1 MFNESEVYKFWDI
14 FRPNNQ
20 LTEIRLISNDGKI
33 ASGYFTD
40 PKTLIDAVKPYA
52 KDYSVYFTI
61 NKINPDCY
69 GRPQKDKIV
78 IRAKNT
84 TTDSEIIA
92 RDYVLLDLDSKRATG
107 VNATEEQLNLAKKK
121 ANVVYK
127 FLIDNGFYEPIVIC
141 SGSGVHI
148 YIRCALLPTEEN
160 NQIIKRFTQAMSM
173 LFSDNNVDIDEKV
186 FNLGRISRVCGYYN
200 RKGSPLDKERP
211 QRLCT
216 FAKVPN
222 EIKVNQKEYFEKIA
236 KLYPEDLKPTRE
248 NNYRVER
255 FDLQSFLQK
264 HNIRVTNVENV
275 AGGKKYILEHCP
287 FNENHKGKDAVI
299 FQRDSGEISFHCF
312 HNSCSNNGWRELRLL
327 YEPDAYDKR
336 YNNNNHRNYT
346 YDNRPKPFVPQVESD
361 EKGKKWLSM
370 KDIKQ
375 VKSEDILVIP
385 TGYYELDKKIMGLS
399 AGELTILSGLNSCVD
414 CDTEYFNGKEWKKI
428 SEYKNGDK
436 VLQYNTNGSAE
447 LVYPQ
452 RYIKVPCNKLH
463 LIKTQRG
470 INQCI
475 CDEHNIVY
483 QTSKGNLQK
492 KKMKDMIIQ
501 HSRSKHGFNGKF
513 YTTFKYNGNGIELTD
528 EQIRVM
534 CAVICD
540 GTFKHRYKDKNIVR
554 LNLKKQRKKER
565 LEKLLKEANIEYR
578 KEQYNPNDLEFNN
591 YLFKSPRIEKEFGE
605 YWYNCN
611 SHQLKVITEEVM
623 HWDGYL
629 ANYSFSSTSKKTIDF
644 IQFAFASIG
653 KRTSIYIDN
662 RVGRFHSN
670 NKYTYKNV
678 CYVLNICSN
687 NMVSMINTK
696 CKTQIKDY
704 QTKDGYKY
712 CFSVPSGM
720 LVLRRG
726 GNINITGNCGKTSW
740 LDCLALNTV
749 NQGFKVG
756 IWSGEMQDWRF
767 KNWIS
772 QIAAGKNNVRSK
784 QGYDNLF
791 YVPNNISEK
800 INTWL
805 DDKLF
810 LYNNSYG
817 MNWQQLFND
826 IKELV
831 DNKGVHLILLDNL
844 ATLNISDYDGEKN
857 TKQTK
862 FIVDIKEYAKQK
874 NIHVIV
880 VAHPRKENFFL
891 RKESVSGTADLT
903 NLADN
908 VFLLHRVTKD
918 FETRAGEFFGKD
930 KASEYM
936 KFGNVLEVAK
946 NREHGVVDLLVGMYF
961 EVESRRLKNDV
972 AEHIVYGWNEEYT
985 QTTITPIIS
994 KQENEDPLGVTSNVA
1009 EEDPF

>member
-40 PKTLIDAVKPYA
+40 PKTLIEAVKPFA
-52 KDYSVYFTI
+52 KDYSVYFSI

-107 VNATEEQLNLAKKK
+107 VNATEEQLNLAKQK

-336 YNNNNHRNYT
+336 YNNNNYRNYT
-346 YDNRPKPFVPQVESD
+346 YDNRPKPFVPQVEND

-375 VKSEDILVIP
+375 VNSEDILVIP

-399 AGELTILSGLNSCVD
+399 AGELTILSGLNS
-414 CDTEYFNGKEWKKI
+414 
-428 SEYKNGDK
+428 
-436 VLQYNTNGSAE
+436 
-447 LVYPQ
+447 
-452 RYIKVPCNKLH
+452 
-463 LIKTQRG
+463 
-470 INQCI
+470 
-475 CDEHNIVY
+475 
-483 QTSKGNLQK
+483 
-492 KKMKDMIIQ
+492 
-501 HSRSKHGFNGKF
+501 
-513 YTTFKYNGNGIELTD
+513 
-528 EQIRVM
+528 
-534 CAVICD
+534 
-540 GTFKHRYKDKNIVR
+540 
-554 LNLKKQRKKER
+554 
-565 LEKLLKEANIEYR
+565 
-578 KEQYNPNDLEFNN
+578 
-591 YLFKSPRIEKEFGE
+591 
-605 YWYNCN
+605 
-611 SHQLKVITEEVM
+611 
-623 HWDGYL
+623 
-629 ANYSFSSTSKKTIDF
+629 
-644 IQFAFASIG
+644 
-653 KRTSIYIDN
+653 
-662 RVGRFHSN
+662 
-670 NKYTYKNV
+670 
-678 CYVLNICSN
+678 
-687 NMVSMINTK
+687 
-696 CKTQIKDY
+696 
-704 QTKDGYKY
+704 
-712 CFSVPSGM
+712 
-720 LVLRRG
+720 
-726 GNINITGNCGKTSW
+726 CGKTSW

-880 VAHPRKENFFL
+880 VCHPKKENFFL

-918 FETRAGEFFGKD
+918 FETRAGDIFGKD
-930 KASEYM
+930 KTSEYM

-985 QTTITPIIS
+985 QTSITPIQREVIS
-994 KQENEDPLGVTSNVA
+994 SQEEDPLGATSNVE

>member
-40 PKTLIDAVKPYA
+40 PKTLIEAVKPYA

-61 NKINPDCY
+61 NPINPDCY

-107 VNATEEQLNLAKKK
+107 VNATEEQLNLAKQK

-186 FNLGRISRVCGYYN
+186 FNLGRISRVCGFYN

-375 VKSEDILVIP
+375 VNSEDILVIP

-399 AGELTILSGLNSCVD
+399 AGELTILSGLNS
-414 CDTEYFNGKEWKKI
+414 
-428 SEYKNGDK
+428 
-436 VLQYNTNGSAE
+436 
-447 LVYPQ
+447 
-452 RYIKVPCNKLH
+452 
-463 LIKTQRG
+463 
-470 INQCI
+470 
-475 CDEHNIVY
+475 
-483 QTSKGNLQK
+483 
-492 KKMKDMIIQ
+492 
-501 HSRSKHGFNGKF
+501 
-513 YTTFKYNGNGIELTD
+513 
-528 EQIRVM
+528 
-534 CAVICD
+534 
-540 GTFKHRYKDKNIVR
+540 
-554 LNLKKQRKKER
+554 
-565 LEKLLKEANIEYR
+565 
-578 KEQYNPNDLEFNN
+578 
-591 YLFKSPRIEKEFGE
+591 
-605 YWYNCN
+605 
-611 SHQLKVITEEVM
+611 
-623 HWDGYL
+623 
-629 ANYSFSSTSKKTIDF
+629 
-644 IQFAFASIG
+644 
-653 KRTSIYIDN
+653 
-662 RVGRFHSN
+662 
-670 NKYTYKNV
+670 
-678 CYVLNICSN
+678 
-687 NMVSMINTK
+687 
-696 CKTQIKDY
+696 
-704 QTKDGYKY
+704 
-712 CFSVPSGM
+712 
-720 LVLRRG
+720 
-726 GNINITGNCGKTSW
+726 CGKTSW

-874 NIHVIV
+874 NIHIIL

-936 KFGNVLEVAK
+936 KYGNVLEVAK

-985 QTTITPIIS
+985 QTTITPIQQDAAII
-994 KQENEDPLGVTSNVA
+994 KQDKEDPFGYHGNVM

>member
-40 PKTLIDAVKPYA
+40 PKTLIDAVRPYA
-52 KDYSVYFTI
+52 KDYSVYFSI

-346 YDNRPKPFVPQVESD
+346 YDNRPKPFVPQVEND

-375 VKSEDILVIP
+375 VNSEDILVIP

-399 AGELTILSGLNSCVD
+399 AGELTILSGLNS
-414 CDTEYFNGKEWKKI
+414 
-428 SEYKNGDK
+428 
-436 VLQYNTNGSAE
+436 
-447 LVYPQ
+447 
-452 RYIKVPCNKLH
+452 
-463 LIKTQRG
+463 
-470 INQCI
+470 
-475 CDEHNIVY
+475 
-483 QTSKGNLQK
+483 
-492 KKMKDMIIQ
+492 
-501 HSRSKHGFNGKF
+501 
-513 YTTFKYNGNGIELTD
+513 
-528 EQIRVM
+528 
-534 CAVICD
+534 
-540 GTFKHRYKDKNIVR
+540 
-554 LNLKKQRKKER
+554 
-565 LEKLLKEANIEYR
+565 
-578 KEQYNPNDLEFNN
+578 
-591 YLFKSPRIEKEFGE
+591 
-605 YWYNCN
+605 
-611 SHQLKVITEEVM
+611 
-623 HWDGYL
+623 
-629 ANYSFSSTSKKTIDF
+629 
-644 IQFAFASIG
+644 
-653 KRTSIYIDN
+653 
-662 RVGRFHSN
+662 
-670 NKYTYKNV
+670 
-678 CYVLNICSN
+678 
-687 NMVSMINTK
+687 
-696 CKTQIKDY
+696 
-704 QTKDGYKY
+704 
-712 CFSVPSGM
+712 
-720 LVLRRG
+720 
-726 GNINITGNCGKTSW
+726 CGKTSW

-874 NIHVIV
+874 NIHICLVC
-880 VAHPRKENFFL
+880 HPRKENFFL

>member
-40 PKTLIDAVKPYA
+40 PKTLIEAVKPYA

-61 NKINPDCY
+61 NPINPDCY

-107 VNATEEQLNLAKKK
+107 VNATEEQLNLAKQK

-127 FLIDNGFYEPIVIC
+127 FLIDNGFYEPVVIC

-346 YDNRPKPFVPQVESD
+346 YDNRPKPFVPQVEND

-375 VKSEDILVIP
+375 VNSEDILVIP

-399 AGELTILSGLNSCVD
+399 AGELTILSGLNS
-414 CDTEYFNGKEWKKI
+414 
-428 SEYKNGDK
+428 
-436 VLQYNTNGSAE
+436 
-447 LVYPQ
+447 
-452 RYIKVPCNKLH
+452 
-463 LIKTQRG
+463 
-470 INQCI
+470 
-475 CDEHNIVY
+475 
-483 QTSKGNLQK
+483 
-492 KKMKDMIIQ
+492 
-501 HSRSKHGFNGKF
+501 
-513 YTTFKYNGNGIELTD
+513 
-528 EQIRVM
+528 
-534 CAVICD
+534 
-540 GTFKHRYKDKNIVR
+540 
-554 LNLKKQRKKER
+554 
-565 LEKLLKEANIEYR
+565 
-578 KEQYNPNDLEFNN
+578 
-591 YLFKSPRIEKEFGE
+591 
-605 YWYNCN
+605 
-611 SHQLKVITEEVM
+611 
-623 HWDGYL
+623 
-629 ANYSFSSTSKKTIDF
+629 
-644 IQFAFASIG
+644 
-653 KRTSIYIDN
+653 
-662 RVGRFHSN
+662 
-670 NKYTYKNV
+670 
-678 CYVLNICSN
+678 
-687 NMVSMINTK
+687 
-696 CKTQIKDY
+696 
-704 QTKDGYKY
+704 
-712 CFSVPSGM
+712 
-720 LVLRRG
+720 
-726 GNINITGNCGKTSW
+726 CGKTSW

-874 NIHVIV
+874 NIHICL

-985 QTTITPIIS
+985 QTTITSIQNETTI
-994 KQENEDPLGVTSNVA
+994 QQNNEDPLGATSNVE

>member
-40 PKTLIDAVKPYA
+40 PKTLIEAVKPFA

-61 NKINPDCY
+61 NPINPDCY

-107 VNATEEQLNLAKKK
+107 VNATEEQLNLAKQK

-248 NNYRVER
+248 NNYRVKR

-346 YDNRPKPFVPQVESD
+346 YDDKPKPFVPQVEND

-375 VKSEDILVIP
+375 VNSEDILVIP

-399 AGELTILSGLNSCVD
+399 AGELTILSGLNS
-414 CDTEYFNGKEWKKI
+414 
-428 SEYKNGDK
+428 
-436 VLQYNTNGSAE
+436 
-447 LVYPQ
+447 
-452 RYIKVPCNKLH
+452 
-463 LIKTQRG
+463 
-470 INQCI
+470 
-475 CDEHNIVY
+475 
-483 QTSKGNLQK
+483 
-492 KKMKDMIIQ
+492 
-501 HSRSKHGFNGKF
+501 
-513 YTTFKYNGNGIELTD
+513 
-528 EQIRVM
+528 
-534 CAVICD
+534 
-540 GTFKHRYKDKNIVR
+540 
-554 LNLKKQRKKER
+554 
-565 LEKLLKEANIEYR
+565 
-578 KEQYNPNDLEFNN
+578 
-591 YLFKSPRIEKEFGE
+591 
-605 YWYNCN
+605 
-611 SHQLKVITEEVM
+611 
-623 HWDGYL
+623 
-629 ANYSFSSTSKKTIDF
+629 
-644 IQFAFASIG
+644 
-653 KRTSIYIDN
+653 
-662 RVGRFHSN
+662 
-670 NKYTYKNV
+670 
-678 CYVLNICSN
+678 
-687 NMVSMINTK
+687 
-696 CKTQIKDY
+696 
-704 QTKDGYKY
+704 
-712 CFSVPSGM
+712 
-720 LVLRRG
+720 
-726 GNINITGNCGKTSW
+726 CGKTSW

-817 MNWQQLFND
+817 MDWQQLFND

-874 NIHVIV
+874 NIHICL

-985 QTTITPIIS
+985 QTTINPIQQEVIS
-994 KQENEDPLGVTSNVA
+994 SQ
-1009 EEDPF
+1009 EEDPFGYHGNVMEEDPF

>member
-40 PKTLIDAVKPYA
+40 PKTLIEAVKPYA

-61 NKINPDCY
+61 NPINPDCY

-107 VNATEEQLNLAKKK
+107 VNATEEQLNLAKQK

-186 FNLGRISRVCGYYN
+186 FNLGRISRVCGFYN

-346 YDNRPKPFVPQVESD
+346 YDNRPKPFVPQVEND

-375 VKSEDILVIP
+375 VNSEDILVIP

-399 AGELTILSGLNSCVD
+399 AGELTILSGLNS
-414 CDTEYFNGKEWKKI
+414 
-428 SEYKNGDK
+428 
-436 VLQYNTNGSAE
+436 
-447 LVYPQ
+447 
-452 RYIKVPCNKLH
+452 
-463 LIKTQRG
+463 
-470 INQCI
+470 
-475 CDEHNIVY
+475 
-483 QTSKGNLQK
+483 
-492 KKMKDMIIQ
+492 
-501 HSRSKHGFNGKF
+501 
-513 YTTFKYNGNGIELTD
+513 
-528 EQIRVM
+528 
-534 CAVICD
+534 
-540 GTFKHRYKDKNIVR
+540 
-554 LNLKKQRKKER
+554 
-565 LEKLLKEANIEYR
+565 
-578 KEQYNPNDLEFNN
+578 
-591 YLFKSPRIEKEFGE
+591 
-605 YWYNCN
+605 
-611 SHQLKVITEEVM
+611 
-623 HWDGYL
+623 
-629 ANYSFSSTSKKTIDF
+629 
-644 IQFAFASIG
+644 
-653 KRTSIYIDN
+653 
-662 RVGRFHSN
+662 
-670 NKYTYKNV
+670 
-678 CYVLNICSN
+678 
-687 NMVSMINTK
+687 
-696 CKTQIKDY
+696 
-704 QTKDGYKY
+704 
-712 CFSVPSGM
+712 
-720 LVLRRG
+720 
-726 GNINITGNCGKTSW
+726 CGKTSW

-874 NIHVIV
+874 NIHICLVC
-880 VAHPRKENFFL
+880 HPRKENFFL

-972 AEHIVYGWNEEYT
+972 AEHIIYGWNEEYT
-985 QTTITPIIS
+985 QTTITPIQQEATII
-994 KQENEDPLGVTSNVA
+994 KQENEDPLGATSNVE

>member
-1 MFNESEVYKFWDI
+1 MNRLDESEVYKWFDI
-14 FRPNNQ
+14 FKDNGK
-20 LTEIRLISNDGKI
+20 LVEIRLIGSNKTG
-33 ASGYFTD
+33 SGYFTD
-40 PKTLIDAVKPYA
+40 AKTLIDAIKPYTENFNI
-52 KDYSVYFTI
+52 YFTL
-61 NKINPDCY
+61 NPINPACY
-69 GRPQKDKIV
+69 SREQKDKIV
-78 IRAKNT
+78 LKPKNT
-84 TTDSEIIA
+84 TNDTEVIC
-92 RDYVLLDLDSKRATG
+92 RDYVLIDLDPIRPSGVCSTKEEATK
-107 VNATEEQLNLAKKK
+107 AYKKGLEVK
-121 ANVVYK
+121 D
-127 FLIDNGFYEPIVIC
+127 FLMNNGFYEPIMVFSS
-141 SGSGVHI
+141 SGIHL
-148 YIRCALLPTEEN
+148 YLRCALINNEEN
-160 NQIIKRFTQAMSM
+160 TKLVKRFLQALGM
-173 LFSDNNVDIDEKV
+173 LFTDKYVDCDLSV
-186 FNLGRISRVCGYYN
+186 YNPARISRLIGSFSC
-200 RKGSPLDKERP
+200 KGATNDIERP
-211 QRLCT
+211 QRKCRFLSI
-216 FAKVPN
+216 PEN
-222 EIKVNQKEYFEKIA
+222 IKVNQKEYFEKIA

-346 YDNRPKPFVPQVESD
+346 YDNRPKPFVPQVEND

-375 VKSEDILVIP
+375 VNSEDILVIP

-399 AGELTILSGLNSCVD
+399 AGELTILSGLNS
-414 CDTEYFNGKEWKKI
+414 
-428 SEYKNGDK
+428 
-436 VLQYNTNGSAE
+436 
-447 LVYPQ
+447 
-452 RYIKVPCNKLH
+452 
-463 LIKTQRG
+463 
-470 INQCI
+470 
-475 CDEHNIVY
+475 
-483 QTSKGNLQK
+483 
-492 KKMKDMIIQ
+492 
-501 HSRSKHGFNGKF
+501 
-513 YTTFKYNGNGIELTD
+513 
-528 EQIRVM
+528 
-534 CAVICD
+534 
-540 GTFKHRYKDKNIVR
+540 
-554 LNLKKQRKKER
+554 
-565 LEKLLKEANIEYR
+565 
-578 KEQYNPNDLEFNN
+578 
-591 YLFKSPRIEKEFGE
+591 
-605 YWYNCN
+605 
-611 SHQLKVITEEVM
+611 
-623 HWDGYL
+623 
-629 ANYSFSSTSKKTIDF
+629 
-644 IQFAFASIG
+644 
-653 KRTSIYIDN
+653 
-662 RVGRFHSN
+662 
-670 NKYTYKNV
+670 
-678 CYVLNICSN
+678 
-687 NMVSMINTK
+687 
-696 CKTQIKDY
+696 
-704 QTKDGYKY
+704 
-712 CFSVPSGM
+712 
-720 LVLRRG
+720 
-726 GNINITGNCGKTSW
+726 CGKTSW

-874 NIHVIV
+874 NIHIIV

-985 QTTITPIIS
+985 QTSIVQV
-994 KQENEDPLGVTSNVA
+994 QENEDPLGATSNVE

>member
-40 PKTLIDAVKPYA
+40 PKTLIEAVKPFA

-346 YDNRPKPFVPQVESD
+346 YDNRPKPFVPQVEND

-375 VKSEDILVIP
+375 VNSEDILVIP

-399 AGELTILSGLNSCVD
+399 AGELTILSGLNS
-414 CDTEYFNGKEWKKI
+414 
-428 SEYKNGDK
+428 
-436 VLQYNTNGSAE
+436 
-447 LVYPQ
+447 
-452 RYIKVPCNKLH
+452 
-463 LIKTQRG
+463 
-470 INQCI
+470 
-475 CDEHNIVY
+475 
-483 QTSKGNLQK
+483 
-492 KKMKDMIIQ
+492 
-501 HSRSKHGFNGKF
+501 
-513 YTTFKYNGNGIELTD
+513 
-528 EQIRVM
+528 
-534 CAVICD
+534 
-540 GTFKHRYKDKNIVR
+540 
-554 LNLKKQRKKER
+554 
-565 LEKLLKEANIEYR
+565 
-578 KEQYNPNDLEFNN
+578 
-591 YLFKSPRIEKEFGE
+591 
-605 YWYNCN
+605 
-611 SHQLKVITEEVM
+611 
-623 HWDGYL
+623 
-629 ANYSFSSTSKKTIDF
+629 
-644 IQFAFASIG
+644 
-653 KRTSIYIDN
+653 
-662 RVGRFHSN
+662 
-670 NKYTYKNV
+670 
-678 CYVLNICSN
+678 
-687 NMVSMINTK
+687 
-696 CKTQIKDY
+696 
-704 QTKDGYKY
+704 
-712 CFSVPSGM
+712 
-720 LVLRRG
+720 
-726 GNINITGNCGKTSW
+726 CGKTSW

-880 VAHPRKENFFL
+880 VCHPKKENFFL

-918 FETRAGEFFGKD
+918 FETRAGDFFGKD
-930 KASEYM
+930 KTSEYM

-985 QTTITPIIS
+985 QTSIVQV
-994 KQENEDPLGVTSNVA
+994 QENEDPLGATSNVE

>member
-40 PKTLIDAVKPYA
+40 PKTLIEAVRPYA

-61 NKINPDCY
+61 NPINPDCY
-69 GRPQKDKIV
+69 GRPQKDKIL

-107 VNATEEQLNLAKKK
+107 VNATEEQLNLAKQK

-186 FNLGRISRVCGYYN
+186 FNLGRISRVCGFYN

-346 YDNRPKPFVPQVESD
+346 YDNRPKPFVPQVEND

-375 VKSEDILVIP
+375 VNSEDILVIP

-399 AGELTILSGLNSCVD
+399 AGELTILSGLNS
-414 CDTEYFNGKEWKKI
+414 
-428 SEYKNGDK
+428 
-436 VLQYNTNGSAE
+436 
-447 LVYPQ
+447 
-452 RYIKVPCNKLH
+452 
-463 LIKTQRG
+463 
-470 INQCI
+470 
-475 CDEHNIVY
+475 
-483 QTSKGNLQK
+483 
-492 KKMKDMIIQ
+492 
-501 HSRSKHGFNGKF
+501 
-513 YTTFKYNGNGIELTD
+513 
-528 EQIRVM
+528 
-534 CAVICD
+534 
-540 GTFKHRYKDKNIVR
+540 
-554 LNLKKQRKKER
+554 
-565 LEKLLKEANIEYR
+565 
-578 KEQYNPNDLEFNN
+578 
-591 YLFKSPRIEKEFGE
+591 
-605 YWYNCN
+605 
-611 SHQLKVITEEVM
+611 
-623 HWDGYL
+623 
-629 ANYSFSSTSKKTIDF
+629 
-644 IQFAFASIG
+644 
-653 KRTSIYIDN
+653 
-662 RVGRFHSN
+662 
-670 NKYTYKNV
+670 
-678 CYVLNICSN
+678 
-687 NMVSMINTK
+687 
-696 CKTQIKDY
+696 
-704 QTKDGYKY
+704 
-712 CFSVPSGM
+712 
-720 LVLRRG
+720 
-726 GNINITGNCGKTSW
+726 CGKTSW

-874 NIHVIV
+874 NIHICLVC
-880 VAHPRKENFFL
+880 HPRKENFFL

-985 QTTITPIIS
+985 QTSIVQV
-994 KQENEDPLGVTSNVA
+994 QENEDPLGATSNVE

>member
-40 PKTLIDAVKPYA
+40 PKTLIEAVKPFA

-61 NKINPDCY
+61 NPINPDCY

-107 VNATEEQLNLAKKK
+107 VNATEEQLNLAKQK

-346 YDNRPKPFVPQVESD
+346 YDNRPKPFVPQVEND

-375 VKSEDILVIP
+375 VNSEDILVIP

-399 AGELTILSGLNSCVD
+399 AGELTILSGLNS
-414 CDTEYFNGKEWKKI
+414 
-428 SEYKNGDK
+428 
-436 VLQYNTNGSAE
+436 
-447 LVYPQ
+447 
-452 RYIKVPCNKLH
+452 
-463 LIKTQRG
+463 
-470 INQCI
+470 
-475 CDEHNIVY
+475 
-483 QTSKGNLQK
+483 
-492 KKMKDMIIQ
+492 
-501 HSRSKHGFNGKF
+501 
-513 YTTFKYNGNGIELTD
+513 
-528 EQIRVM
+528 
-534 CAVICD
+534 
-540 GTFKHRYKDKNIVR
+540 
-554 LNLKKQRKKER
+554 
-565 LEKLLKEANIEYR
+565 
-578 KEQYNPNDLEFNN
+578 
-591 YLFKSPRIEKEFGE
+591 
-605 YWYNCN
+605 
-611 SHQLKVITEEVM
+611 
-623 HWDGYL
+623 
-629 ANYSFSSTSKKTIDF
+629 
-644 IQFAFASIG
+644 
-653 KRTSIYIDN
+653 
-662 RVGRFHSN
+662 
-670 NKYTYKNV
+670 
-678 CYVLNICSN
+678 
-687 NMVSMINTK
+687 
-696 CKTQIKDY
+696 
-704 QTKDGYKY
+704 
-712 CFSVPSGM
+712 
-720 LVLRRG
+720 
-726 GNINITGNCGKTSW
+726 CGKTSW

-862 FIVDIKEYAKQK
+862 FIVDVKEYAKQK

-880 VAHPRKENFFL
+880 VCHPRKENFFL

-985 QTTITPIIS
+985 QTSIVQV
-994 KQENEDPLGVTSNVA
+994 QENEDPLGATSNVE

>member
-40 PKTLIDAVKPYA
+40 PKTLIEAVKPFA

-61 NKINPDCY
+61 NPINPDCY

-107 VNATEEQLNLAKKK
+107 VNATEEQLNLAKQK

-346 YDNRPKPFVPQVESD
+346 YDNRPKPFVPQVEND

-375 VKSEDILVIP
+375 VNSEDILVIP

-399 AGELTILSGLNSCVD
+399 AGELTILSGLNS
-414 CDTEYFNGKEWKKI
+414 
-428 SEYKNGDK
+428 
-436 VLQYNTNGSAE
+436 
-447 LVYPQ
+447 
-452 RYIKVPCNKLH
+452 
-463 LIKTQRG
+463 
-470 INQCI
+470 
-475 CDEHNIVY
+475 
-483 QTSKGNLQK
+483 
-492 KKMKDMIIQ
+492 
-501 HSRSKHGFNGKF
+501 
-513 YTTFKYNGNGIELTD
+513 
-528 EQIRVM
+528 
-534 CAVICD
+534 
-540 GTFKHRYKDKNIVR
+540 
-554 LNLKKQRKKER
+554 
-565 LEKLLKEANIEYR
+565 
-578 KEQYNPNDLEFNN
+578 
-591 YLFKSPRIEKEFGE
+591 
-605 YWYNCN
+605 
-611 SHQLKVITEEVM
+611 
-623 HWDGYL
+623 
-629 ANYSFSSTSKKTIDF
+629 
-644 IQFAFASIG
+644 
-653 KRTSIYIDN
+653 
-662 RVGRFHSN
+662 
-670 NKYTYKNV
+670 
-678 CYVLNICSN
+678 
-687 NMVSMINTK
+687 
-696 CKTQIKDY
+696 
-704 QTKDGYKY
+704 
-712 CFSVPSGM
+712 
-720 LVLRRG
+720 
-726 GNINITGNCGKTSW
+726 CGKTSW

-880 VAHPRKENFFL
+880 VCHPKKENFFL

-918 FETRAGEFFGKD
+918 FETRAGDFFGKD
-930 KASEYM
+930 KTSEYM

-985 QTTITPIIS
+985 QTSIVQV
-994 KQENEDPLGVTSNVA
+994 QENEDPLGATSNVE

>member
-40 PKTLIDAVKPYA
+40 PKTLIEAVKPFA

-107 VNATEEQLNLAKKK
+107 VNATEEQLNLAKQK

-346 YDNRPKPFVPQVESD
+346 YDNRPKPFVPQVEND

-375 VKSEDILVIP
+375 VNSEDILVIP

-399 AGELTILSGLNSCVD
+399 AGELTILSGLNS
-414 CDTEYFNGKEWKKI
+414 
-428 SEYKNGDK
+428 
-436 VLQYNTNGSAE
+436 
-447 LVYPQ
+447 
-452 RYIKVPCNKLH
+452 
-463 LIKTQRG
+463 
-470 INQCI
+470 
-475 CDEHNIVY
+475 
-483 QTSKGNLQK
+483 
-492 KKMKDMIIQ
+492 
-501 HSRSKHGFNGKF
+501 
-513 YTTFKYNGNGIELTD
+513 
-528 EQIRVM
+528 
-534 CAVICD
+534 
-540 GTFKHRYKDKNIVR
+540 
-554 LNLKKQRKKER
+554 
-565 LEKLLKEANIEYR
+565 
-578 KEQYNPNDLEFNN
+578 
-591 YLFKSPRIEKEFGE
+591 
-605 YWYNCN
+605 
-611 SHQLKVITEEVM
+611 
-623 HWDGYL
+623 
-629 ANYSFSSTSKKTIDF
+629 
-644 IQFAFASIG
+644 
-653 KRTSIYIDN
+653 
-662 RVGRFHSN
+662 
-670 NKYTYKNV
+670 
-678 CYVLNICSN
+678 
-687 NMVSMINTK
+687 
-696 CKTQIKDY
+696 
-704 QTKDGYKY
+704 
-712 CFSVPSGM
+712 
-720 LVLRRG
+720 
-726 GNINITGNCGKTSW
+726 CGKTSW

-862 FIVDIKEYAKQK
+862 FIVDVKEYAKQK

-880 VAHPRKENFFL
+880 VCHPRKENFFL

-985 QTTITPIIS
+985 QTSIVQV
-994 KQENEDPLGVTSNVA
+994 QENEDPLGATSNVE

>member
-1 MFNESEVYKFWDI
+1 MNRLDESEVYKWFDI
-14 FRPNNQ
+14 FKDNGK
-20 LTEIRLISNDGKI
+20 LVEIRLIGSNKTG
-33 ASGYFTD
+33 SGYFTD
-40 PKTLIDAVKPYA
+40 AKTLIDAIKPYTENFNI
-52 KDYSVYFTI
+52 YFTL
-61 NKINPDCY
+61 NPINPACY
-69 GRPQKDKIV
+69 SREQKDKIV
-78 IRAKNT
+78 LKPKNT
-84 TTDSEIIA
+84 TNDTEVIC
-92 RDYVLLDLDSKRATG
+92 RDYVLIDLDPIRPSGVCSTKEEATK
-107 VNATEEQLNLAKKK
+107 AYKKGLEVK
-121 ANVVYK
+121 D
-127 FLIDNGFYEPIVIC
+127 FLMNNGFYEPIMVFSS
-141 SGSGVHI
+141 SGIHL
-148 YIRCALLPTEEN
+148 YLRCALINNEEN
-160 NQIIKRFTQAMSM
+160 TKLVKRFLQALGM
-173 LFSDNNVDIDEKV
+173 LFTDKYVDCDLSV
-186 FNLGRISRVCGYYN
+186 YNPARISRLIGSFSC
-200 RKGSPLDKERP
+200 KGATNDIERP
-211 QRLCT
+211 QRKCRFLSI
-216 FAKVPN
+216 PEN
-222 EIKVNQKEYFEKIA
+222 IKVNQKEYFEKIA

-346 YDNRPKPFVPQVESD
+346 YDNRPKPFVPQVEND

-375 VKSEDILVIP
+375 VNSEDILVIP

-399 AGELTILSGLNSCVD
+399 AGELTILSGLNS
-414 CDTEYFNGKEWKKI
+414 
-428 SEYKNGDK
+428 
-436 VLQYNTNGSAE
+436 
-447 LVYPQ
+447 
-452 RYIKVPCNKLH
+452 
-463 LIKTQRG
+463 
-470 INQCI
+470 
-475 CDEHNIVY
+475 
-483 QTSKGNLQK
+483 
-492 KKMKDMIIQ
+492 
-501 HSRSKHGFNGKF
+501 
-513 YTTFKYNGNGIELTD
+513 
-528 EQIRVM
+528 
-534 CAVICD
+534 
-540 GTFKHRYKDKNIVR
+540 
-554 LNLKKQRKKER
+554 
-565 LEKLLKEANIEYR
+565 
-578 KEQYNPNDLEFNN
+578 
-591 YLFKSPRIEKEFGE
+591 
-605 YWYNCN
+605 
-611 SHQLKVITEEVM
+611 
-623 HWDGYL
+623 
-629 ANYSFSSTSKKTIDF
+629 
-644 IQFAFASIG
+644 
-653 KRTSIYIDN
+653 
-662 RVGRFHSN
+662 
-670 NKYTYKNV
+670 
-678 CYVLNICSN
+678 
-687 NMVSMINTK
+687 
-696 CKTQIKDY
+696 
-704 QTKDGYKY
+704 
-712 CFSVPSGM
+712 
-720 LVLRRG
+720 
-726 GNINITGNCGKTSW
+726 CGKTSW

-880 VAHPRKENFFL
+880 VCHPKKENFFL

-918 FETRAGEFFGKD
+918 FETRAGDFFGKD
-930 KASEYM
+930 KTSEYM

-972 AEHIVYGWNEEYT
+972 AEHIIYGWNEEYT
-985 QTTITPIIS
+985 QTTITSVQNETTI
-994 KQENEDPLGVTSNVA
+994 QQNNEDPLGATSNVE

>member
-40 PKTLIDAVKPYA
+40 PKTLIEAVRPYA

-346 YDNRPKPFVPQVESD
+346 YDNRPKPFVPQVEND

-375 VKSEDILVIP
+375 VNSEDILVIP

-399 AGELTILSGLNSCVD
+399 AGELTILSGLNS
-414 CDTEYFNGKEWKKI
+414 
-428 SEYKNGDK
+428 
-436 VLQYNTNGSAE
+436 
-447 LVYPQ
+447 
-452 RYIKVPCNKLH
+452 
-463 LIKTQRG
+463 
-470 INQCI
+470 
-475 CDEHNIVY
+475 
-483 QTSKGNLQK
+483 
-492 KKMKDMIIQ
+492 
-501 HSRSKHGFNGKF
+501 
-513 YTTFKYNGNGIELTD
+513 
-528 EQIRVM
+528 
-534 CAVICD
+534 
-540 GTFKHRYKDKNIVR
+540 
-554 LNLKKQRKKER
+554 
-565 LEKLLKEANIEYR
+565 
-578 KEQYNPNDLEFNN
+578 
-591 YLFKSPRIEKEFGE
+591 
-605 YWYNCN
+605 
-611 SHQLKVITEEVM
+611 
-623 HWDGYL
+623 
-629 ANYSFSSTSKKTIDF
+629 
-644 IQFAFASIG
+644 
-653 KRTSIYIDN
+653 
-662 RVGRFHSN
+662 
-670 NKYTYKNV
+670 
-678 CYVLNICSN
+678 
-687 NMVSMINTK
+687 
-696 CKTQIKDY
+696 
-704 QTKDGYKY
+704 
-712 CFSVPSGM
+712 
-720 LVLRRG
+720 
-726 GNINITGNCGKTSW
+726 CGKTSW

-862 FIVDIKEYAKQK
+862 FIVDVKEYAKQK

-880 VAHPRKENFFL
+880 VCHPRKENFFL

-985 QTTITPIIS
+985 QTTITPIQQEVIS
-994 KQENEDPLGVTSNVA
+994 SQ
-1009 EEDPF
+1009 EEDPFGYHGNVMEEDPF

>member
-40 PKTLIDAVKPYA
+40 PKTLIEAVKPYA

-61 NKINPDCY
+61 NPINPDCY

-107 VNATEEQLNLAKKK
+107 VNATEEQLNLAKQK

-264 HNIRVTNVENV
+264 HNIRVTNIENV

-346 YDNRPKPFVPQVESD
+346 YDNRPKPFVPQVEND

-375 VKSEDILVIP
+375 VNSEDILVIP

-399 AGELTILSGLNSCVD
+399 AGELTILSGLNSC
-414 CDTEYFNGKEWKKI
+414 
-428 SEYKNGDK
+428 
-436 VLQYNTNGSAE
+436 
-447 LVYPQ
+447 
-452 RYIKVPCNKLH
+452 
-463 LIKTQRG
+463 
-470 INQCI
+470 
-475 CDEHNIVY
+475 
-483 QTSKGNLQK
+483 
-492 KKMKDMIIQ
+492 
-501 HSRSKHGFNGKF
+501 
-513 YTTFKYNGNGIELTD
+513 
-528 EQIRVM
+528 
-534 CAVICD
+534 
-540 GTFKHRYKDKNIVR
+540 
-554 LNLKKQRKKER
+554 
-565 LEKLLKEANIEYR
+565 
-578 KEQYNPNDLEFNN
+578 
-591 YLFKSPRIEKEFGE
+591 
-605 YWYNCN
+605 
-611 SHQLKVITEEVM
+611 
-623 HWDGYL
+623 
-629 ANYSFSSTSKKTIDF
+629 
-644 IQFAFASIG
+644 
-653 KRTSIYIDN
+653 
-662 RVGRFHSN
+662 
-670 NKYTYKNV
+670 
-678 CYVLNICSN
+678 
-687 NMVSMINTK
+687 
-696 CKTQIKDY
+696 
-704 QTKDGYKY
+704 
-712 CFSVPSGM
+712 
-720 LVLRRG
+720 
-726 GNINITGNCGKTSW
+726 GKTSW
-740 LDCLALNTV
+740 LDCLSLNTV

-862 FIVDIKEYAKQK
+862 FIVDVKEYAKQK
-874 NIHVIV
+874 NIHVIIV
-880 VAHPRKENFFL
+880 CHPKKENFFL

-918 FETRAGEFFGKD
+918 FEIRAGEFFGKD

-985 QTTITPIIS
+985 QTTITPIHKEVIS
-994 KQENEDPLGVTSNVA
+994 SQ
-1009 EEDPF
+1009 EEDPFGYHGNVMEEDPF

>member
-40 PKTLIDAVKPYA
+40 PKTLIEAVRPYA

-61 NKINPDCY
+61 NPINPDCY

-107 VNATEEQLNLAKKK
+107 VNATEEQLNLAKQK

-346 YDNRPKPFVPQVESD
+346 YDNKPKPFVPQVEND

-375 VKSEDILVIP
+375 VNSEDILVIP

-399 AGELTILSGLNSCVD
+399 AGELTILSGLNS
-414 CDTEYFNGKEWKKI
+414 
-428 SEYKNGDK
+428 
-436 VLQYNTNGSAE
+436 
-447 LVYPQ
+447 
-452 RYIKVPCNKLH
+452 
-463 LIKTQRG
+463 
-470 INQCI
+470 
-475 CDEHNIVY
+475 
-483 QTSKGNLQK
+483 
-492 KKMKDMIIQ
+492 
-501 HSRSKHGFNGKF
+501 
-513 YTTFKYNGNGIELTD
+513 
-528 EQIRVM
+528 
-534 CAVICD
+534 
-540 GTFKHRYKDKNIVR
+540 
-554 LNLKKQRKKER
+554 
-565 LEKLLKEANIEYR
+565 
-578 KEQYNPNDLEFNN
+578 
-591 YLFKSPRIEKEFGE
+591 
-605 YWYNCN
+605 
-611 SHQLKVITEEVM
+611 
-623 HWDGYL
+623 
-629 ANYSFSSTSKKTIDF
+629 
-644 IQFAFASIG
+644 
-653 KRTSIYIDN
+653 
-662 RVGRFHSN
+662 
-670 NKYTYKNV
+670 
-678 CYVLNICSN
+678 
-687 NMVSMINTK
+687 
-696 CKTQIKDY
+696 
-704 QTKDGYKY
+704 
-712 CFSVPSGM
+712 
-720 LVLRRG
+720 
-726 GNINITGNCGKTSW
+726 CGKTSW

-874 NIHVIV
+874 NIHICL

-985 QTTITPIIS
+985 QTSIVQV
-994 KQENEDPLGVTSNVA
+994 QENEDPLGATSNVE

>member
-40 PKTLIDAVKPYA
+40 PKTLIEAVRPYA

-107 VNATEEQLNLAKKK
+107 VNATEEQLNLAKQK

-346 YDNRPKPFVPQVESD
+346 YDNRPKPFVPQVEND

-375 VKSEDILVIP
+375 VNSEDILVIP

-399 AGELTILSGLNSCVD
+399 AGELTILSGLNS
-414 CDTEYFNGKEWKKI
+414 
-428 SEYKNGDK
+428 
-436 VLQYNTNGSAE
+436 
-447 LVYPQ
+447 
-452 RYIKVPCNKLH
+452 
-463 LIKTQRG
+463 
-470 INQCI
+470 
-475 CDEHNIVY
+475 
-483 QTSKGNLQK
+483 
-492 KKMKDMIIQ
+492 
-501 HSRSKHGFNGKF
+501 
-513 YTTFKYNGNGIELTD
+513 
-528 EQIRVM
+528 
-534 CAVICD
+534 
-540 GTFKHRYKDKNIVR
+540 
-554 LNLKKQRKKER
+554 
-565 LEKLLKEANIEYR
+565 
-578 KEQYNPNDLEFNN
+578 
-591 YLFKSPRIEKEFGE
+591 
-605 YWYNCN
+605 
-611 SHQLKVITEEVM
+611 
-623 HWDGYL
+623 
-629 ANYSFSSTSKKTIDF
+629 
-644 IQFAFASIG
+644 
-653 KRTSIYIDN
+653 
-662 RVGRFHSN
+662 
-670 NKYTYKNV
+670 
-678 CYVLNICSN
+678 
-687 NMVSMINTK
+687 
-696 CKTQIKDY
+696 
-704 QTKDGYKY
+704 
-712 CFSVPSGM
+712 
-720 LVLRRG
+720 
-726 GNINITGNCGKTSW
+726 CGKTSW

-880 VAHPRKENFFL
+880 VCHPKKENFFL

-918 FETRAGEFFGKD
+918 FETRAGDFFGKD
-930 KASEYM
+930 KTSEYM

-985 QTTITPIIS
+985 QTSIVQV
-994 KQENEDPLGVTSNVA
+994 QENEDPLGATSNVE

>member
-14 FRPNNQ
+14 FRPNNK

-40 PKTLIDAVKPYA
+40 PKTLIEAVRPYA

-61 NKINPDCY
+61 NPINPDCY
-69 GRPQKDKIV
+69 GRPQKDKIL

-346 YDNRPKPFVPQVESD
+346 YDNRPKPFVPQVEND

-399 AGELTILSGLNSCVD
+399 AGELTILSGLNS
-414 CDTEYFNGKEWKKI
+414 
-428 SEYKNGDK
+428 
-436 VLQYNTNGSAE
+436 
-447 LVYPQ
+447 
-452 RYIKVPCNKLH
+452 
-463 LIKTQRG
+463 
-470 INQCI
+470 
-475 CDEHNIVY
+475 
-483 QTSKGNLQK
+483 
-492 KKMKDMIIQ
+492 
-501 HSRSKHGFNGKF
+501 
-513 YTTFKYNGNGIELTD
+513 
-528 EQIRVM
+528 
-534 CAVICD
+534 
-540 GTFKHRYKDKNIVR
+540 
-554 LNLKKQRKKER
+554 
-565 LEKLLKEANIEYR
+565 
-578 KEQYNPNDLEFNN
+578 
-591 YLFKSPRIEKEFGE
+591 
-605 YWYNCN
+605 
-611 SHQLKVITEEVM
+611 
-623 HWDGYL
+623 
-629 ANYSFSSTSKKTIDF
+629 
-644 IQFAFASIG
+644 
-653 KRTSIYIDN
+653 
-662 RVGRFHSN
+662 
-670 NKYTYKNV
+670 
-678 CYVLNICSN
+678 
-687 NMVSMINTK
+687 
-696 CKTQIKDY
+696 
-704 QTKDGYKY
+704 
-712 CFSVPSGM
+712 
-720 LVLRRG
+720 
-726 GNINITGNCGKTSW
+726 CGKTSW

-874 NIHVIV
+874 NIHIIL

-961 EVESRRLKNDV
+961 EVESRRLKNEV

-985 QTTITPIIS
+985 QTTITPIQQDATII
-994 KQENEDPLGVTSNVA
+994 KQEKEDPFGYYSNVM